1 MTDQSLYA
9 FNFGPMLPPR
19 DHVNDALDDMAALAL
34 HWERNRQRGRVP
46 GAIRAAMVMV
56 AQEIAAQVAIDEAKN
71 RGVKN
76 D

>member
-1 MTDQSLYA
+1 MTDQSLHA
-9 FNFGPMLPPR
+9 FNVGPLLPLHEP
-19 DHVNDALDDMAALAL
+19 VNDALDDMAALAL

-46 GAIRAAMVMV
+46 SAIRAAMVMV